1 MYRVI
6 IADDEPW
13 IAYGLVHLIEW
24 ELYGFTVC
32 GTAEDGVD
40 ALEQC
45 LTLKPDVLISDI
57 RMPGMDG
64 LELLEKLRCKMPD
77 LIVIFVSGYSEFEY
91 AQRAVRLGAFDYLL
105 KPAAAE
111 DLTGLLSRLKSPLRN
126 IQQRAYQD
134 SYFALLDTDNDVT
147 IGQWTEPGNHTPN
160 FQSCFF
166 LTFDAA
172 ADSQQDID
180 YLESLI
186 TSAGHEA
193 VFLRTGIEK
202 YSALVKIL
210 NSQQSFRES
219 LRIRLEGRHCGVSE
233 EGTASSRLYRLY
245 KQSDIAH
252 CTSIIDQTQRVVHY
266 NQLPP
271 NNTAQQLLSQLAQ
284 SLIAGNTGLCYIQ
297 IEKLVEFCSGGIML
311 DDVRRIHERV
321 LSLLQ
326 RYGKTRLK
334 ISECEIII
342 RSLRNTLRSPLCS
355 SHAGSFSS
363 PQRAGTARCRRKKY
377 YPSLTPILQRISEL
391 PILPVNFTSLKIIS
405 AHSFTKKP
413 GRPSQNTSHRSEWK
427 WPVSFWK
434 ILTCQC
440 RKLRIRPDTAITS
453 SSIKSLSGKLACPPA
468 GIVTHTAKRA
478 QGKEIDRNGYEPR
491 RTLSCKKGTGPF
503 RRGT

>member
-13 IAYGLVHLIEW
+13 IAYGLVHLIDW

-147 IGQWTEPGNHTPN
+147 IGQWTEPGSHTPN

-210 NSQQSFRES
+210 NPQQSFRES

-233 EGTASSRLYRLY
+233 EGTAISRLYRLY

-252 CTSIIDQTQRVVHY
+252 CTSIINQTQRIVHY
-266 NQLPP
+266 KQLPP

-326 RYGKTRLK
+326 RYGKNKVEDLRVRNYHQIFTEYATIPALFEPCK
-334 ISECEIII
+334 QFFLTSEGRNSEVSAEEI
-342 RSLRNTLRSPLCS
+342 L
-355 SHAGSFSS
+355 SFID
-363 PQRAGTARCRRKKY
+363 A
-377 YPSLTPILQRISEL
+377 
-391 PILPVNFTSLKIIS
+391 NFTKNIRIADIASQFHFSQNYFSTFFHKKTGQT
-405 AHSFTKKP
+405 FTKYITQKRMEMARQLLENTDLP
-413 GRPSQNTSHRSEWK
+413 MQEIADQTGYSDYFQFNKIFKRETGLPPSRYRDTHRK
-427 WPVSFWK
+427 
-434 ILTCQC
+434 T
-440 RKLRIRPDTAITS
+440 RT
-453 SSIKSLSGKLACPPA
+453 GK
-468 GIVTHTAKRA
+468 G
-478 QGKEIDRNGYEPR
+478 D
-491 RTLSCKKGTGPF
+491 
-503 RRGT
+503 